1 MGLSENCVTQVLMV
15 CHHISYWSGHTWGV
29 LYFQTHPYGDFK
41 WDSEVSKV
49 NQPKTWDFTE
59 ELGCFNAKLR
69 DKWCIVHWRF
79 HQPSWGCHMDL
90 ILVGGDWNHELD
102 YDFPFS
108 WECHHPNWRTP
119 SFFRGVG
126 WHHQPEFI
134 ERGMS
139 KTRHGFVHFNGDKKP
154 KEAWRQ
160 LRASPTLPLRPNV
173 PLAFLG
179 VEMNIA
185 ILVDHT
191 IRMCLKMGCNL
202 NLRPIFMVEYDYQ
215 PWSTRIVVYLKV
227 ALL

>member
-1 MGLSENCVTQVLMV
+1 
-15 CHHISYWSGHTWGV
+15 
-29 LYFQTHPYGDFK
+29 
-41 WDSEVSKV
+41 
-49 NQPKTWDFTE
+49 
-59 ELGCFNAKLR
+59 
-69 DKWCIVHWRF
+69 
-79 HQPSWGCHMDL
+79 
-90 ILVGGDWNHELD
+90 
-102 YDFPFS
+102 
-108 WECHHPNWRTP
+108 
-119 SFFRGVG
+119 
-126 WHHQPEFI
+126 
-134 ERGMS
+134 MS

-215 PWSTRIVVYLKV
+215 P
-227 ALL
+227 